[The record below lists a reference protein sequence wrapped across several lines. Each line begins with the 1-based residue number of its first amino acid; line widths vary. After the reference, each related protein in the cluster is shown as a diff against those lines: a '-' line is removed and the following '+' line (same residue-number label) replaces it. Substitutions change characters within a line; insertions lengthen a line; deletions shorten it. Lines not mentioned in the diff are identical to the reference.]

1 MTITES
7 RNDSDTSTITLSD
20 LATRIG
26 LDLAADVAANDV
38 AGTISPAA
46 FDRLRTDGITR
57 ALVPRE
63 FGGGGATF
71 AEMADA
77 LRAIAR
83 HDPSTAVA
91 LSMHT
96 HLVAFQVWRHHHGM
110 DAEPIFRKVVDGPAV
125 LVSTGASD
133 WVGSNGTALKVDG
146 GYRISGRKANASGC
160 EVGNV
165 LVTSIRWDDAPDGP
179 SVLHCAVPL
188 NADGVHIEF
197 TWDTLGLRA
206 TGSHTVVLDDVF
218 VPDAAISLV
227 RPADVWH
234 PVWNAIMGA
243 AMPLIA
249 SAYLGIADAAVDAA
263 VRASAGRTEP
273 HVHQLLGEMLDAHTT
288 ATDVVAAMVESAD
301 DLHFDNTDQHASR
314 TLSRKTVA
322 ADAMIATVRLAIEAT
337 GGYGY
342 SRSSALERLYRD
354 VHGVLFHPLP
364 RAKQTTFTGRVAAG
378 LSPIA

>member
-7 RNDSDTSTITLSD
+7 RNDTDTSTITLSD

-63 FGGGGATF
+63 FGGGGATY

-133 WVGSNGTALKVDG
+133 
-146 GYRISGRKANASGC
+146 
-160 EVGNV
+160 
-165 LVTSIRWDDAPDGP
+165 
-179 SVLHCAVPL
+179 
-188 NADGVHIEF
+188 
-197 TWDTLGLRA
+197 
-206 TGSHTVVLDDVF
+206 
-218 VPDAAISLV
+218 
-227 RPADVWH
+227 
-234 PVWNAIMGA
+234 
-243 AMPLIA
+243 
-249 SAYLGIADAAVDAA
+249 
-263 VRASAGRTEP
+263 
-273 HVHQLLGEMLDAHTT
+273 
-288 ATDVVAAMVESAD
+288 
-301 DLHFDNTDQHASR
+301 
-314 TLSRKTVA
+314 
-322 ADAMIATVRLAIEAT
+322 
-337 GGYGY
+337 
-342 SRSSALERLYRD
+342 
-354 VHGVLFHPLP
+354 
-364 RAKQTTFTGRVAAG
+364 
-378 LSPIA
+378 